1 MRTAQPQDF
10 SAGSNERACAF
21 QLLSAARPVCIAG
34 RGATWAAAA
43 PALLRLCR
51 LLPALRV
58 CTTPG
63 AKGIISERHP
73 QALGVCGFSGHRAA
87 REAVSAADVLLVL
100 GTRLFEQA
108 VVGCAER
115 IEQTGVVFVDRDPV
129 RAVPRRD
136 GQLAI
141 SGDISAVL
149 QRVCDEVERAIES
162 GICAQPP
169 ADQSLVSPT
178 RASAISRFSAASEI
192 DQHLKPQAVF
202 GILNEV
208 AAEVPIA
215 VDAGNSMCW
224 AIEWLERTVARQFQ
238 VSVDWG
244 TMGFALPAAIGTS
257 LACGRRP
264 CIAVTGDGSM
274 AMAGGDLH
282 TAVECDL
289 PVVVVVLNDAGAG
302 MVKAGCEAWFG
313 PKAIPDPD
321 YRNKLNMCLYAR
333 ALGAYGAVISSGATL
348 ISELR
353 AALSRCGPSLLDVQI
368 DPSEVPTAITERVRG
383 IAGQGSSH
391 ANKRFGGMC

>member
-1 MRTAQPQDF
+1 MRRLAQAHEV

-34 RGATWAAAA
+34 RGAMWAAAG

-51 LLPALRV
+51 LLPTLRV

-63 AKGIISERHP
+63 AKGIISERHA
-73 QALGVCGFSGHRAA
+73 QALGVCGFAGHRAA
-87 REAVSAADVLLVL
+87 RDAVSAADFVLVL

-108 VVGCAER
+108 VAGCAAR
-115 IEQTGVVFVDRDPV
+115 IEQPGVAFVDRDPV
-129 RAVPRRD
+129 RAVARRD

-141 SGDISAVL
+141 TGDVNAMV
-149 QRVCDEVERAIES
+149 QRLCDEVERAIES
-162 GICAQPP
+162 GVCVLPS
-169 ADQSLVSPT
+169 ADQALVSPERT
-178 RASAISRFSAASEI
+178 SAISRYSAASAI

-202 GILNEV
+202 GIMNEV

-215 VDAGNSMCW
+215 ADAGNSMCW

-264 CIAVTGDGSM
+264 CIAVTGDGSI
-274 AMAGGDLH
+274 AMAGGELH

-302 MVKAGCEAWFG
+302 MVKAGCDAWFG
-313 PKAIPDPD
+313 PKAIPDTD
-321 YRNKLNMCLYAR
+321 YRNKLNLCLYAR
-333 ALGAYGAVISSGATL
+333 ALGAYGAVVTSGAAL
-348 ISELR
+348 ASELR

-383 IAGQGSSH
+383 IAGPESNG
-391 ANKRFGGMC
+391 NKRFGGMC